1 MTQQAFVMLHIVTLC
16 CGGMAGLAK
25 MFAESSQAVSSA
37 ESVTDS
43 PARTAWPVHRFPGEP
58 ASVTVHPWSSGNGDA
73 SLIPQLVVER

>member
-16 CGGMAGLAK
+16 CGGMAQ

-73 SLIPQLVVER
+73 SLIPQLVVDR